1 LNYLV
6 KMKDGFHSLDMNRY
20 LFERG
25 IVANHLFTQK
35 KSLEKQFLEILAEA
49 DHAALAKG

>member
-1 LNYLV
+1 VASHLV
-6 KMKDGFHSLDMNRY
+6 
-20 LFERG
+20 
-25 IVANHLFTQK
+25 TQK